1 MGSRHEARHRAQKKP
16 WGAALLAAV
25 TLGFAGDAGAQSQP
39 DRSFYFNRDPEL
51 PLAENI
57 RRFNL
62 MQARRRSGEI
72 SDDCMEII
80 AITERQ
86 LRADQHP
93 EYLEEDVSACSGK
106 EYNRLSALD
115 RANARRR
122 GSAGMADLPADRRGS
137 GGNP

>member
-1 MGSRHEARHRAQKKP
+1 MDREPKLFGKKIK
-16 WGAALLAAV
+16 GAGVAFLGALSL
-25 TLGFAGDAGAQSQP
+25 LGLPGNAGAQSAP

-57 RRFNL
+57 RRFNQ

-86 LRADQHP
+86 LRAGHYP
-93 EYLEEDVSACSGK
+93 EYLYEDVPSCSEK
-106 EYNRLSALD
+106 EFERLIALD
-115 RANARRR
+115 PRGITLERWGQQRREER
-122 GSAGMADLPADRRGS
+122 EPE
-137 GGNP
+137 

>member
-1 MGSRHEARHRAQKKP
+1 MGSQYEGRHRAPKNNWVAP
-16 WGAALLAAV
+16 LFAALS
-25 TLGFAGDAGAQSQP
+25 LGLFTSDAGAQSQP

-57 RRFNL
+57 RRFNQ

-86 LRADQHP
+86 LRAGDHP
-93 EYLEEDVSACSGK
+93 EYLDEDVSACSKK
-106 EYNRLSALD
+106 EFKRLKALE
-115 RANARRR
+115 RTNQE
-122 GSAGMADLPADRRGS
+122 DLFE
-137 GGNP
+137 